1 MGGWYCGDKGQNGN
15 NTLSLDPDK
24 QCVRSQVQ
32 CLNGW
37 NAYFWNFMAKCYH
50 FSFFCSYKV
59 VLENFFYCLV
69 SEFSQKRHLIN
80 KNG

>member
-1 MGGWYCGDKGQNGN
+1 MVSCRGVGWAVGIVGTKGRTATTLYPLIQIN
-15 NTLSLDPDK
+15 NAFVP
-24 QCVRSQVQ
+24 QVQ
-32 CLNGW
+32 CLNGL

-69 SEFSQKRHLIN
+69 SEFS
-80 KNG
+80 